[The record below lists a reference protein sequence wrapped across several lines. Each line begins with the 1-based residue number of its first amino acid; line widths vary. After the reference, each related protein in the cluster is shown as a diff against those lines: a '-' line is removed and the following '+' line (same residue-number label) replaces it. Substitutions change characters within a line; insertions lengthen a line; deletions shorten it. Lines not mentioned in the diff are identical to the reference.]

1 MSDFKELSESVISG
15 NFRVAKDLTQKMI
28 DGGTDPGQI
37 INEGLIAGMN
47 VVAVRFKAGDMYVPE
62 VMMSAKAMSI
72 GIELVK
78 PLIAASDIP
87 STGKIVIGTVSG
99 DMHDIGKN
107 LVVMML
113 ESVGF
118 SVVDLGVDVKPEA
131 FVEAVKEHKPQI
143 IGLSALLTTTMLN
156 MKETLVALEAAG
168 VREKVKVIVGG
179 APVTQAFC
187 DQIGADGYA
196 QDAAVASDLCKK
208 LVG

>member
-1 MSDFKELSESVISG
+1 MSDFNTLSESVISG
-15 NFRVAKDLTQKMI
+15 NFRLAKDLTQKMI
-28 DGGTDPGQI
+28 DGGTNPIQI

-62 VMMSAKAMSI
+62 VMMSAKAMSV

-78 PLIAASDIP
+78 PLIASADIP
-87 STGKIVIGTVSG
+87 TTGKIVIGTVSG

-107 LVVMML
+107 LVIMML

-118 SVVDLGVDVKPEA
+118 NVVDLGVDVKPEA
-131 FVEAVKEHKPQI
+131 FVEAVKEHQPQI

-196 QDAAVASDLCKK
+196 EDAAVASDLCKK
-208 LVG
+208 LVS